1 MRSEKT
7 RFLPASD
14 RLVRCA
20 ERSLAAADPIMK
32 RLIAVHGHCPL
43 AAREYAPFHMLAN
56 SIISQQLSTK
66 AAAAIKQRL
75 TILLPAPFAP
85 ERFLQ
90 LSSEQLR
97 TAGLSQ
103 AKARY
108 ISALAARVCGGHLVF
123 DDITGE
129 DDKTVI
135 TALSECPGIGRWT
148 AEMFLIFALK
158 RLDVLAAGDAG
169 LQRAARLLYGK
180 RRGSNNLLPR
190 VAEAWRP
197 YRSVAS
203 WYLWKS
209 LERPDR

>member
-56 SIISQQLSTK
+56 SIISQQLSIT
-66 AAAAIKQRL
+66 AASAIKQRL
-75 TILLPAPFAP
+75 TVLLPAPFAP
-85 ERFLQ
+85 EKFLQ
-90 LSSEQLR
+90 ISSEQLR

-103 AKARY
+103 AKSRY
-108 ISALAARVCGGHLVF
+108 IAALAARVCEGRLVF
-123 DDITGE
+123 DDIIGQ
-129 DDKTVI
+129 DDEKVI
-135 TALSECPGIGRWT
+135 VALSECPGIGRWT
-148 AEMFLIFALK
+148 AEMFLIFGLK
-158 RLDVLAAGDAG
+158 RLDVLSLGDAG
-169 LQRAARLLYGK
+169 LQRATRLLYGT
-180 RRGSNNLLPR
+180 RRRSKNLLPR
-190 VAEAWRP
+190 IAEAWRP

-209 LERPDR
+209 LERNVR

>member
-1 MRSEKT
+1 MPLEKSRLGPATDRSI
-7 RFLPASD
+7 R
-14 RLVRCA
+14 RA
-20 ERSLAAADPIMK
+20 ERRLAAADPIMK
-32 RLIAVHGHCPL
+32 RLIGAHGHCPL

-56 SIISQQLSTK
+56 SIISQQLSTR

-75 TILLPAPFAP
+75 AAVIPPPFAP

-90 LSSEQLR
+90 LSPEQLHA
-97 TAGLSQ
+97 AGLSQ

-108 ISALAARVCGGHLVF
+108 IAALAARVCEGRLVF
-123 DDITGE
+123 DEIVAQ
-129 DDKTVI
+129 DDETVI
-135 TALSECPGIGRWT
+135 QALSECPGIGRWT

-169 LQRAARLLYGK
+169 LQRAASVLYGK
-180 RRGSNNLLPR
+180 QRRSKNLLPR
-190 VAEAWRP
+190 VAQAWRP

-209 LERPDR
+209 LEPPDR